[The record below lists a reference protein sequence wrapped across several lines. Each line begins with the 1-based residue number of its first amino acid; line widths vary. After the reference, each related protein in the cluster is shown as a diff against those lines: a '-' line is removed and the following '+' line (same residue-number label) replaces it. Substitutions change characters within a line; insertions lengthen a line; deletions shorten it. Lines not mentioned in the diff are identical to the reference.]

1 MDSTKPHRTWRS
13 GNRRAWVLLCGLS
26 IVAASGC
33 DSLLEVDVPGA
44 VAAGSLGDP
53 QMMPSLAS
61 GALGQVECALAHYVD
76 GSAIL
81 ADEYVSAAFWRNFN
95 VWGAKLLDL
104 RTWGGDCQTTNDA
117 SNLGFFIA
125 LSKARFMTD
134 DAIRQI
140 EAFEAAQLPFDQNK
154 MLGQL
159 NAYAGYT
166 YIMLGE
172 GFCEMAIDGSPLMT
186 PAEVFEGA
194 LERFNRAEQL
204 AGTAN
209 DQAIKNLALVG
220 KARALLNLG
229 RKTEAAAAAKQVPQG
244 FVHNAA
250 YSTSTPRRS
259 NRVYLNSHSNKY
271 TAVHEA
277 YRDLMVGDVPDP
289 RVALQYTP
297 GSVGHDNFTA
307 LYLQRKYPA
316 ATTPIPMAT
325 WREAQLIVA
334 EAELGQSAVDRIN
347 ALRTFHQLPQYTPAS
362 VSDDAAI
369 LAQVIEERRRELF
382 LEGHRLGDKL
392 RYGIP
397 FPTGLNHKNEA
408 YGPITC
414 MPLPESER
422 LSNPNIAKTP

>member
-1 MDSTKPHRTWRS
+1 MDSSMPHRTWRAGS
-13 GNRRAWVLLCGLS
+13 RRAWTLLCGLS
-26 IVAASGC
+26 LVAPIGC

-44 VAAGSLGDP
+44 IAATSLGDP
-53 QMMPSLAS
+53 NMMPSLAS
-61 GALGQVECALAHYVD
+61 GALGQVECAAAHYID

-81 ADEYVSAAFWRNFN
+81 SDEYISAAFWRNFN

-104 RTWGGDCQTTNDA
+104 RTWGGDCQTSNDA

-125 LSKARFMTD
+125 LSKARFMAD

-140 EAFEAAQLPFDQNK
+140 EAFDAAALPFDQGK
-154 MLGQL
+154 MLGTL
-159 NAYAGYT
+159 NAYAGYA

-186 PAEVFEGA
+186 PAQVFEGA
-194 LERFNRAEQL
+194 LEKFNQAEQR
-204 AGTAN
+204 AGAAN
-209 DQAIKNLALVG
+209 DAAIKNMALVG

-229 RKTEAAAAAKQVPQG
+229 RKAEAAAAAKQVTQG
-244 FVHNAA
+244 FVQNAT

-259 NRVYLNSHSNKY
+259 NRVYLNSFSNKY
-271 TAVHEA
+271 TAVHA
-277 YRDLMVGDVPDP
+277 SYRDLTVGGVPDT
-289 RVALQYTP
+289 RVTLQYTP

-307 LYLQRKYPA
+307 LYLQTKYPA
-316 ATTPIPMAT
+316 ANTPIPMAT

-347 ALRTFHQLPQYTPAS
+347 ALRTFHKLPLYAPAS
-362 VSDDAAI
+362 VSDNAAI

-382 LEGHRLGDKL
+382 LEGHHLGDKL
-392 RYGIP
+392 RYALS

-422 LSNPNIAKTP
+422 LSNPNIAK